1 MTPEYRL
8 MSVSTL
14 LDMIPYNEQLVVTN
28 LGFTQTYPQ
37 SIPMFLDMPWS
48 SPHCHERP
56 HTSKVLQVYIPGL
69 RANQTG
75 KSCFVV
81 EKVPSWSYWDA
92 KKVDLNNVIVAQLQ
106 RNVNAM
112 WTPNERNVN
121 AMCTERKIYTPLFYT
136 PPWLFTLHFC
146 GFTLQHDHLHSSTC
160 SIFQNL
166 KICQIE
172 LKKHIFQ

>member
-37 SIPMFLDMPWS
+37 SIPIFLDMPWS

-92 KKVDLNNVIVAQLQ
+92 KKVDLNNVIFAQLQ

-121 AMCTERKIYTPLFYT
+121 AMWTQCARNAK
-136 PPWLFTLHFC
+136 FTLHF
-146 GFTLQHDHLHSSTC
+146 FTLHHGYLHS
-160 SIFQNL
+160 IFVGLHSNTIIYTPVRVVFF
-166 KICQIE
+166 KIWKFAK
-172 LKKHIFQ
+172 LS